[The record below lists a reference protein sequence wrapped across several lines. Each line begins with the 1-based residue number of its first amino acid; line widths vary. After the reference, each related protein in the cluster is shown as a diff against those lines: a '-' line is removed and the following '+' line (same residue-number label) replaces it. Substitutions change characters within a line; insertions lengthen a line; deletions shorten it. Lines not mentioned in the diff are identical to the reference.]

1 MKRKLDKIDG
11 RNLWDMEIALLT
23 EIDIP
28 LDEAR
33 NETIIRWMEMG
44 DLHPLAAAITEG
56 YASDEV
62 FKRLAELIASGAQL
76 TLPRPRGKP
85 KQAAKA
91 ARDLIFWLMYN
102 PRSKRS
108 DDVFREI
115 AAKFGVSEQTV
126 RQAVTKF
133 RKPPKV
139 RGVVEMRPS
148 CLKK

>member
-1 MKRKLDKIDG
+1 MMKHNTAQVAG

-23 EIDIP
+23 EIDFP

-44 DLHPLAAAITEG
+44 DVRPLAAAITEG

-62 FKRLAELIASGAQL
+62 FKRLADLIRRGAQL
-76 TLPRPRGKP
+76 TVPRRRGKP

-91 ARDLIFWLMYN
+91 ARDLIFWLMYE

-108 DDVFREI
+108 DEAFREI
-115 AAKFGVSEQTV
+115 AAKFGVSEQSV

-133 RKPPKV
+133 RKPPKPV
-139 RGVVEMRPS
+139 GVVET
-148 CLKK
+148 L